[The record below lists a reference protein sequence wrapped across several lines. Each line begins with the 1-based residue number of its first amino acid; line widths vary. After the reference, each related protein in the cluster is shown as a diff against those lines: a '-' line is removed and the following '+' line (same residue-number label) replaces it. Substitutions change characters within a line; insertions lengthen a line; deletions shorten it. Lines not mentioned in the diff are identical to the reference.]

1 MSEKPKFANAAVFH
15 ATGESLE
22 AVSLPIPT
30 LKSGEI
36 LVKNTCSTLC
46 RSDLNT
52 FIGKRQEKTPTI
64 LGHEIV
70 GRIVSFG
77 PDTPQYD
84 QRKQALTEGDLVT
97 WAIFASNPHSE
108 LAERGIPQKA
118 DGLFKYGHEKLTET
132 STLHGGLSEY
142 TILQAHTPIAKL
154 SENVPLKV
162 AAIINCSVA
171 TIAGAMRLAG
181 DIQNKNILIS
191 GTGMLGVIA
200 CAMAKT
206 AGAKHVIAVD
216 IDDERLKIA
225 RLFGADICLRGDTDY
240 ADEIISK
247 LGKRNAIDAVIEIS
261 GVGKAMEYTM
271 GLLGIGGVAVW
282 VGAVFPQ
289 KDIAINAEKIIRN
302 LWTIRGLHNYNT
314 QDFITAVDF
323 IEKNHNHFPFNDLI
337 YDHFELHQVNE
348 AFEYALKN
356 NPYRVGIRFN

>member
-1 MSEKPKFANAAVFH
+1 MSEKPNFASAAVFR
-15 ATGESLE
+15 ATGEALE
-22 AVSLPIPT
+22 TVQLPIPL
-30 LKSGEI
+30 LKQGEI
-36 LVKNTCSTLC
+36 LVKNTCTTLC

-52 FIGKRQEKTPTI
+52 FIGKRKEKTPTI

-84 QRKQALTEGDLVT
+84 QRKQALKEGDLVT

-118 DGLFKYGHEKLTET
+118 EGLFKYGHEQLTET
-132 STLHGGLSEY
+132 STLHGGLSDY
-142 TILQAHTPIAKL
+142 TILHVHTPIAKL
-154 SENVPLKV
+154 SENVPMKV
-162 AAIINCSVA
+162 AAIINCAVP
-171 TIAGAMRLAG
+171 TIAGALRLAG
-181 DIQNKNILIS
+181 DIQNRNILIS

-206 AGAKHVIAVD
+206 AGAKHIIAVD
-216 IDDERLKIA
+216 IDDERLKTA

-240 ADEIISK
+240 ATEIISK

-261 GVGKAMEYTM
+261 GVGSAMTYTL
-271 GLLGIGGVAVW
+271 GLLGIGGTAVW

-289 KDIAINAEKIIRN
+289 KDIAINAEHIIRN
-302 LWTIRGLHNYNT
+302 LWTIKGLHNYNT
-314 QDFITAVDF
+314 QDFMTAVAF
-323 IEKNHNHFPFNDLI
+323 IENHHNHFPFDDLI
-337 YDHFELHQVNE
+337 HDPFQLHQVNE

-356 NPYRVGIRFN
+356 NPYRVGIRF